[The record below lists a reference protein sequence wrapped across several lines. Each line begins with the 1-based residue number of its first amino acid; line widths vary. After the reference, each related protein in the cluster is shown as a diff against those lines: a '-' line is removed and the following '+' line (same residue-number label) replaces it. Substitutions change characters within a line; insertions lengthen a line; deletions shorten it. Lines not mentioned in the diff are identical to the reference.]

1 MADPAGRNSRAQLE
15 EVTITNHP
23 HPDLPVEWVS
33 DKIDLDELFKDAKPI
48 GDGSDWAIPGFFQS
62 DEEFEEFQRWL
73 REERSRMV

>member
-1 MADPAGRNSRAQLE
+1 M
-15 EVTITNHP
+15 TNHP

-48 GDGSDWAIPGFFQS
+48 GDGSDWAIPGFFES
-62 DEEFEEFQRWL
+62 DEEFEEFQQWL

>member
-1 MADPAGRNSRAQLE
+1 M
-15 EVTITNHP
+15 TNQP

-48 GDGSDWAIPGFFQS
+48 GDGSDWAIPGFFES
-62 DEEFEEFQRWL
+62 DEEFEEFQQWL